1 MKNSRSKIKK
11 LIAGV
16 LPLLAA
22 EIAWTVTYCAVRA
35 VRDLSCGSGDCPT
48 DDPAPVT
55 E

>member
-1 MKNSRSKIKK
+1 MKNSRSKIKA

-35 VRDLSCGSGDCPT
+35 VRDLSCGSEDCPT
-48 DDPAPVT
+48 DGPAPAA

>member
-1 MKNSRSKIKK
+1 MKNSRSKIKA

-22 EIAWTVTYCAVRA
+22 EMAWTVTYCAVRA
-35 VRDLSCGSGDCPT
+35 VRNQSCRREDCPT
-48 DDPAPVT
+48 GDPAPAA